1 MMECEGTMHLS
12 CTYCREDAEM
22 DEKRLQSIMDHAV
35 ETGELAG
42 CSLLLIKDR
51 KPVCYLESGLAD
63 RENNIPVRRENGQ
76 STDRNSEKRALH
88 IAPVDSGAAAC
99 RHAGNSVPAL

>member
-51 KPVCYLESGLAD
+51 TPVCYLEYHIPAVQPVQAD
-63 RENNIPVRRENGQ
+63 HQRGGHV
-76 STDRNSEKRALH
+76 SDR
-88 IAPVDSGAAAC
+88 
-99 RHAGNSVPAL
+99 AGKAGPDG